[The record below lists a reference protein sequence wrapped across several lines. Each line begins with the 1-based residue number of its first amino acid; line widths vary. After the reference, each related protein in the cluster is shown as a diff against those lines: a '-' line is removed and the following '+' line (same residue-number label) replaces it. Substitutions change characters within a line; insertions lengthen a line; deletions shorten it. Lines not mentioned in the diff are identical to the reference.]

1 MKKRLLFVMDSLG
14 IGGGEKSLV
23 TLLSL
28 IDYSRYSVDLQLFSY
43 GGDLQQFVPDEVNV
57 LPALSYN
64 VFLNKGLTSAAFS
77 FDLKKLWARLSYSA
91 EIRKHK
97 LTHAEKA
104 MRFWQICSKCY
115 KPTEQRY
122 DVAIAY
128 SQGLPTFYVVDKVNA
143 DKKIGWVNCVWNLFG
158 VAQKYNDNFYNRLD
172 IINTVSKEA
181 YDNFERLFPQ
191 YVHKFVI
198 VKDIVSPVFT
208 NKMAEQE
215 VDLPHVRFKILT
227 VSRLLKDSKGYD
239 ILLDAAKV
247 LCDRN
252 IEFDWL
258 ILGEGTY
265 RPEMEKFIENNNLS
279 NCVHLMG
286 SISNPYPYYRLCD
299 LYVQT
304 SRREGFGL
312 SIAEARM
319 LNCPV
324 VTTEYVGVWSQM
336 VQGKNGT
343 VVPIDPV
350 AVADAIE
357 DLILHPEKRKA
368 ISDYQRTE
376 KKGNTEE
383 IEKFYALIEGDN

>member
-28 IDYSRYSVDLQLFSY
+28 IDYNKYNIDLQLFAY
-43 GGDLQQFVPDEVNV
+43 NGEFQQYLPKDINI
-57 LPALSYN
+57 LPALPYN
-64 VFLNKGLTSAAFS
+64 KFLNRSIISALFS
-77 FDLKKLWARLSYSA
+77 FKYKYILSRIKYSA
-91 EIRKHK
+91 IIREKK

-104 MRFWQICSKCY
+104 MTYWQKCSRCY
-115 KPTEQRY
+115 SETEKRY

-128 SQGLPTFYVVDKVNA
+128 SQGLPTFYVVDKVKAN
-143 DKKIGWVNCVWNLFG
+143 KKIGWINCVWDLFG
-158 VAQKYNDNFYNRLD
+158 IAQAFNSRYYRLLD
-172 IINTVSKEA
+172 IISLVSKEA
-181 YDNFERLFPQ
+181 YSNFETLYPM
-191 YVHKFVI
+191 YKNKFTI
-198 VKDIVSPVFT
+198 VKDIVSPDFT
-208 NKMAEQE
+208 QMMANGKIRESFNS
-215 VDLPHVRFKILT
+215 FKILT

-239 ILLDAAKV
+239 ILLDAAK
-247 LCDRN
+247 LLKERN
-252 IEFDWL
+252 LSFNWL

-265 RPEMEKFIENNNLS
+265 RSEMEKYIIEHNLL
-279 NCVHLMG
+279 NCVHLLG
-286 SISNPYPYYRLCD
+286 SVPNPYPYYRMCD

-312 SIAEARM
+312 SIAEARL

-336 VQGKNGT
+336 VQGKNGI
-343 VVPIDPV
+343 VVPIDAT

-357 DLILHPEKRKA
+357 DLILHPEKREA
-368 ISDYQRTE
+368 ISAYQRTE

-383 IEKFYALIEGDN
+383 IEKFYKLIE

>member
-28 IDYSRYSVDLQLFSY
+28 IDYSRYDVDLQLFSY
-43 GGDLQQFVPDEVNV
+43 GGDLQQFVPNEVNV
-57 LPALSYN
+57 LSTLPYN
-64 VFLNKGLTSAAFS
+64 DFLNKGLTSAAFS
-77 FDLKKLWARLSYSA
+77 FKIKKLWARLSYSA

-128 SQGLPTFYVVDKVNA
+128 SQGVPTFYVVDKVNA
-143 DKKIGWVNCVWNLFG
+143 DKKIGWVN
-158 VAQKYNDNFYNRLD
+158 
-172 IINTVSKEA
+172 
-181 YDNFERLFPQ
+181 
-191 YVHKFVI
+191 
-198 VKDIVSPVFT
+198 
-208 NKMAEQE
+208 
-215 VDLPHVRFKILT
+215 VDLPMKLKLKTYLKTYYTRLDNVVAVSEHTKLHMFNMLNLPLDKVT
-227 VSRLLKDSKGYD
+227 VIMDIIDHNLLDRMSKMPVDFPVKNENSIMTLARLNYQKGFDISLKAAD
-239 ILLDAAKV
+239 ILNKRGV
-247 LCDRN
+247 N
-252 IEFDWL
+252 FDWHVF
-258 ILGEGTY
+258 GNG
-265 RPEMEKFIENNNLS
+265 PEKEKMIHFIVENGLETKFHIHKP
-279 NCVHLMG
+279 V
-286 SISNPYPYYRLCD
+286 SNPYPYLSKASI
-299 LYVQT
+299 YVQT
-304 SRREGFGL
+304 SRNEGFGI
-312 SIAEARM
+312 SIAEARI
-319 LNCPV
+319 LNIPV
-324 VTTEYVGVWSQM
+324 VCTEFSAVWSQM